1 MTRLRVAVDYQSA
14 AGRKTGI
21 GVFAANLF
29 GAMRS
34 LSPDMD
40 FLMYE
45 QGGRDLNTPRRILWE
60 SVTIPSRLRRDR
72 PDLVYTPGFAPPM
85 FAPCPRVATVHD
97 LIGVLFPG
105 NQRGFSK
112 IYWTA
117 WLPAAMR
124 RARLLAASSEST
136 RRDVL
141 RLLRIDEK
149 KVRVVPLSVDP
160 CFKKLASRD
169 TIDAVLSRRGLSR
182 RRYFIAVGSLEPR
195 KNLLRL
201 LQAYALLAE
210 RADPGF
216 DLAIAGKPAGAE
228 RELAAFVAGK
238 PWQRNVHFLG
248 YTSDEELVALYN
260 GALGYAAVS
269 LYEGFGLPALEAM
282 SCGRSGVVS
291 ERTSLPEVVGDT
303 AILVDPEKPAAI
315 AEALTAYAET
325 SALREDLERAAH
337 ERSAQFSPQRMAK
350 SMIELFQ
357 EAAG

>member
-1 MTRLRVAVDYQSA
+1 MSRLKVAVDYQSA
-14 AGRKTGI
+14 SGRKTGI

-29 GAMRS
+29 GAIRG
-34 LSPDMD
+34 LSPDID

-60 SVTIPSRLRRDR
+60 SVTIPSRLRKDR

-97 LIGVLFPG
+97 LIGMLFPG

-124 RARLLAASSEST
+124 RARVLAASSEST

-149 KVRVVPLSVDP
+149 RIRVVPLSVDP
-160 CFKKLASRD
+160 CFKKLDAQD
-169 TIDAVLSRRGLSR
+169 TIDPVLRRRGLAG
-182 RRYFIAVGSLEPR
+182 RRYFLAVGTLEPR

-201 LQAYALLAE
+201 LEAYALLAE
-210 RADPGF
+210 RSDPGF

-238 PWQRNVHFLG
+238 PWERRIHFLG
-248 YTSDEELVALYN
+248 YTPDDELVALYN
-260 GALGYAAVS
+260 GALGYATVS

-315 AEALTAYAET
+315 AEALEAYAG
-325 SALREDLERAAH
+325 SASLREKLERSAH
-337 ERSAQFSPQRMAK
+337 ERSAQFTPQRMAK
-350 SMIELFQ
+350 SMIQLFQ
-357 EAAG
+357 EAAA